1 MRPPKGVLLDTHV
14 LVWFVRG
21 MPDLSRRVR
30 NLVDSD
36 RPTCFSAISFVE
48 LAIKAQRNTLPQLP
62 DIAGKLTAGGLQE
75 LPVDA
80 ASAQAIR
87 RFPGLANH
95 DPFDRILVAQAAT
108 HSLTLETAD
117 QKLLALALP
126 HINDARA

>member
-14 LVWFVRG
+14 LVWLVRG
-21 MPDLSRRVR
+21 MPDLSQRVR

-36 RPTCFSAISFVE
+36 RPTYFSAISFVE

-80 ASAQAIR
+80 DSAQAIG
-87 RFPGLANH
+87 RFAGLANH

-108 HSLTLETAD
+108 HNLTLETAD